1 MSVKEVHV
9 NQLSDFLENRFY
21 CRCQW
26 HDVKHDLM
34 IGVFKSQVMITE
46 KRPDLIHCDQVNK
59 GSTPKKKNKTKTCVT
74 DEGK

>member
-1 MSVKEVHV
+1 
-9 NQLSDFLENRFY
+9 
-21 CRCQW
+21 
-26 HDVKHDLM
+26 
-34 IGVFKSQVMITE
+34 MITE